1 MKLSLQTS
9 HAGML
14 MLDYCV
20 HTGMSLMA
28 SVQIEVNFVK
38 FCSNETY
45 P

>member
-1 MKLSLQTS
+1 MNLFLRTS